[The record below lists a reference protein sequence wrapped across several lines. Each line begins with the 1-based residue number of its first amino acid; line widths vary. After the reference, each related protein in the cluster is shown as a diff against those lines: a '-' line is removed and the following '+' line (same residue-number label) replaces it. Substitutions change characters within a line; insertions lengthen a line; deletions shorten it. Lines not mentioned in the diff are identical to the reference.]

1 MKGFQIR
8 LVLLFAL
15 GAGALLFL
23 QNAFDSSDHRKGE
36 KAVRTYTV
44 GERQLG
50 PYLEQREPGGTW
62 STEITQ
68 GCRGVVRT
76 RYRTAQKLYE
86 FDYDVPSHAIH
97 PGNELGRE
105 LLQAFTGGTT
115 TVSDGGV
122 PHD

>member
-1 MKGFQIR
+1 MKGFQVR

-76 RYRTAQKLYE
+76 RYRTTQKLYE
-86 FDYDVPSHAIH
+86 FDYDVPAHTIH

-105 LLQAFTGGTT
+105 LLESFAGKPT
-115 TVSDGGV
+115 DGGV